1 MRLSWHEIRARAA
14 IFATEWA
21 GEGYEKGQA
30 QHFYR
35 DFFDV
40 FGMPVRRLAAFEE
53 PVQSLGQ
60 QRGYVDL
67 FWKGVLLVE
76 QKSVG
81 RSLRK
86 ARTQALE
93 YFPHLKDAELPRYLL
108 LSDFQSFELHD
119 LDEGA
124 EVAFRLAELPDFV
137 EHFGFV
143 LGVQKRS
150 FHDQDPVNIEASEL
164 VRELYDRLSEAN
176 PDGGELDRYL
186 VRLVFCFFAD
196 DTGIFEPR
204 DAFAD
209 LIDHRTLEDGAD
221 LGRCIAEVFQVLNT
235 PDDQRS
241 AALDPDLAGFP
252 YIDGDLFK
260 ERLLIHSF
268 DSAMRE
274 RLLDACRLDWS
285 RISPAVFGALFLSV
299 MDPAERRA
307 QGTHYTTEKNI
318 LKVIEPLFLDE
329 LRSEFSRL
337 KARRDGRKRADL
349 EAFHQRLGA
358 IRCFDPACGCGNFL
372 VIAYRELRM
381 LEIDVIREL
390 RAYQAAEGQQVMD
403 APALSLVDVDQ
414 FYGIEL
420 GAIPVRIAETALW
433 MMDHL
438 MNSRLSL
445 EFGQTYVRIPL
456 RVSSRIV
463 QADALETDWADVLP
477 PDRCSYV
484 LGNPPFGGA
493 KLQSETQREQVRR
506 IAELG
511 SNGGTLDYVAAW
523 FLRAGEYARRG
534 GARIGFVATNSITQ
548 GEQVGQLWPKI
559 LCGSELVIAFAHRTF
574 VWGSDTRGK
583 AHVHVVVI
591 GLESTTA
598 ARKDRRL
605 FSYSDLQGEPV
616 ESRHASLSPY
626 LMDASGLPDPR
637 VVVRESSQQ
646 LGGLPPMVTG
656 SQPIDDGNFI
666 FDAQQRAEFLA
677 KEPRAERF
685 LRPYIGSREHLHRSN
700 RWILALQEATPSE
713 IRAMPEVVSRLRAV
727 REYRQQSK
735 RTSTLAI
742 AEYPANYNVEVLPT
756 APFLVV
762 PQVTSERRQYVPIGW
777 AHPPVIPSSLVCL
790 IEDATNQLFGLLTSA
805 MHMTWLRHV
814 GGRLKSDY
822 RYSIGLVYNTFPA
835 PPCGGKGLTRLEVPA
850 RAVLDARSEFGDAT
864 LADIYDPDSM
874 PIKLRAA
881 HRDLDR
887 AVDRLYRKKPFG
899 SDRERFQH
907 LLTIY
912 GKCVALIPASIPK
925 SGRKRLTSAKRVR
938 SGGIDH

>member
-307 QGTHYTTEKNI
+307 QGAHYTTEKNI

-337 KARRDGRKRADL
+337 KARRDSRKRADL
-349 EAFHQRLGA
+349 EAFHRRLGA

-381 LEIDVIREL
+381 LEIEVIREL

-403 APALSLVDVDQ
+403 APALSQVDVDQ

-445 EFGQTYVRIPL
+445 EFGQTHVRIPL

-534 GARIGFVATNSITQ
+534 GARIGFVATNSIMQ

-574 VWGSDTRGK
+574 VWGSDTRVK

-646 LGGLPPMVTG
+646 LSGLPPMVTG

-912 GKCVALIPASIPK
+912 GKYVALIPASIPK